1 MGASLVVAVNSRKK
15 LTMNVVILLGAP
27 GSGKGTLAVELAKV
41 DGIRHL
47 SSGDLLRA
55 AVKAGTPA
63 GVKAKE
69 FMESGNLVPDE
80 LIAEMIRDDIAA
92 DKGTTTLLLDG
103 FPRTVTQ
110 AEILGKMLAENNVG
124 LRGALLL
131 EVPDEVVVRRISGRR
146 VCPKCGA
153 GFNIDCLP
161 SKVEGICD
169 VCGAELIIRKDDKPE
184 TVQHRLT
191 VYAEQTYPLIA
202 YYKERDQ
209 LATVDG
215 SHDDLDKKVAIAL
228 EKIR

>member
-1 MGASLVVAVNSRKK
+1 
-15 LTMNVVILLGAP
+15 MNVVILLGAP

-41 DGIRHL
+41 NGIRHL

-63 GVKAKE
+63 GIKAKG

-103 FPRTVTQ
+103 FPRTVVQ

-131 EVPDEVVVRRISGRR
+131 EVPDEVVIKRISGRR

-153 GFNIDCLP
+153 GFNVDTLP

-169 VCGAELIIRKDDKPE
+169 LCGAELIIRKDDKPE

-191 VYAEQTYPLIA
+191 VYAEQTFPLIA
-202 YYKERDQ
+202 YYKERNQ
-209 LATVDG
+209 LETVDG
-215 SHDDLDKKVAIAL
+215 SHDDLEKKVAIAL
-228 EKIR
+228 EKIQ

>member
-1 MGASLVVAVNSRKK
+1 
-15 LTMNVVILLGAP
+15 MNVVILLGAP
-27 GSGKGTLAVELAKV
+27 GSGKGTLAVELAKLN
-41 DGIRHL
+41 GIRHL

-63 GVKAKE
+63 GVKAKA
-69 FMESGNLVPDE
+69 FMEAGNLVPDE

-92 DKGTTTLLLDG
+92 DKGTETLLLDG
-103 FPRTVTQ
+103 FPRTVPQ

-131 EVPDEVVVRRISGRR
+131 EVPDDIVIRRISGRR

-153 GFNIDCLP
+153 GFNVDTLP

-169 VCGAELIIRKDDKPE
+169 ACGAELVIRKDDTPE

-191 VYAEQTYPLIA
+191 VYAEQTFPLIA
-202 YYKERDQ
+202 YYKERNQ
-209 LATVDG
+209 LETVDG
-215 SHDDLDKKVAIAL
+215 SHDDLQLKIKIAR
-228 EKIR
+228 EKIS

>member
-1 MGASLVVAVNSRKK
+1 
-15 LTMNVVILLGAP
+15 MNVVILLGAP

-69 FMESGNLVPDE
+69 YMESGNLVPDE

-92 DKGTTTLLLDG
+92 DKGTSTLLLDG
-103 FPRTVTQ
+103 FPRTVAQ

-131 EVPDEVVVRRISGRR
+131 EVPDEIVVRRISGRR

-153 GFNIDCLP
+153 GFNVDTLP

-169 VCGAELIIRKDDKPE
+169 LCGAELIVRKDDKPE

-191 VYAEQTYPLIA
+191 VYAEQTFPLIA
-202 YYKERDQ
+202 YYKERNQ
-209 LATVDG
+209 LETVDG
-215 SHDDLDKKVAIAL
+215 SHDDLELKVKIAL
-228 EKIR
+228 EKIQ

>member
-1 MGASLVVAVNSRKK
+1 
-15 LTMNVVILLGAP
+15 MNVVILLGAP

-55 AVKAGTPA
+55 AVKAETPA
-63 GVKAKE
+63 GVKAKA
-69 FMESGNLVPDE
+69 FMESGNLVPDA

-92 DKGTTTLLLDG
+92 DKGTEILLLDG
-103 FPRTVTQ
+103 FPRTVGQ

-131 EVPDEVVVRRISGRR
+131 EVPDEVVIKRISGRR

-153 GFNIDCLP
+153 GFNVDSLP

-202 YYKERDQ
+202 YYKDRDQ